1 MGPGTTPSPEIYLP
15 LSQSNSEAMV
25 LMIRS
30 AGDPQMLGPAV
41 RKRVAALDRNL
52 PVQRLRPFAETVA
65 GSLAQQR
72 FSTLLLALFAALA
85 MTLAGVGIYG
95 LLNYWV
101 RVREGEIAIRMA
113 LGAPRVAILRWAGR
127 QALRLA
133 LIGAAIG
140 GAGSWTASR
149 WLADLVVGMGARDLT
164 TLAAA
169 AAAVVGIAM
178 MAAAIPIW
186 RATRVDAVDRLHHV

>member
-1 MGPGTTPSPEIYLP
+1 
-15 LSQSNSEAMV
+15 MV

-140 GAGSWTASR
+140 VAGGWTASR